1 MRRISP
7 PATEEDTTLNL
18 NDSNMS
24 VNYTDKHNTTEDYA
38 EDPGAKDALGM
49 TVKSLR
55 MHLDGTQRRKML
67 LLMGLIFLS
76 ALMDVF
82 GLASILP
89 LVKLATEPEVI
100 HSNEYLNAIYTGLRF
115 EQEKSF
121 LLFMIL
127 SVLGFFIVKSVFGIF
142 VNYLETRFSA
152 NIAYTITR
160 KQFNKYFNM
169 DFHRFNSLKSSVM
182 IHHIL
187 NNPLSYVT
195 WVVMPFIMLISE
207 FFIITLIITG
217 IALYDVKLFAFMAV
231 IIGPATWLIYGALRN
246 RITNIGEEMN
256 KLQPQSMGALSQ
268 TIGGYIDIKLA
279 NKETHYRDVFLKIQ
293 RRYHD
298 LNMSSYLPNLIPLR
312 ANELVALL
320 GVVLIFIYAIFITE
334 NSKAAIMMVS
344 LFAAAAYRLMPSL
357 NRVLSSMMYIR
368 KNLTALQNLM
378 IFPEFSH
385 EIKSSTH
392 LEKVK
397 FEDSIELHDLCFR
410 FPNAKEDMLKGL
422 NMKIRRGEKIGIVG
436 ASGSGKTTLMN
447 VLLRF
452 CEEQQGTITVDGV
465 KVDESNTRNWRNM
478 IGYVKQDI
486 FLLDG
491 SIRDNITFGDEH
503 PDEERLRQAIR
514 LASLEKLVQS
524 LPQGVDTM
532 IGERGSRLSGGQ
544 RQRISIARSLY
555 RNAEILIFDEATS
568 ALDNQTEQEVSEAI
582 DSLSQANKT
591 IFIIAHRITTLKH
604 CDRIYE
610 LDHGRISGVYQYQ
623 ELLEKVL

>member
-1 MRRISP
+1 M
-7 PATEEDTTLNL
+7 EDN
-18 NDSNMS
+18 S
-24 VNYTDKHNTTEDYA
+24 TDIINTTEDYA
-38 EDPGAKDALGM
+38 EDPGAKDALGLAI
-49 TVKSLR
+49 KSLR
-55 MHLDGTQRRKML
+55 MHLNESQKRKMF
-67 LLMGLIFLS
+67 LMIILIFIS
-76 ALMDVF
+76 AMMDVF

-100 HSNEYLNAIYTGLRF
+100 RSNEYLNAIYTGLNF
-115 EQEKSF
+115 ESDKSF

-127 SVLGFFIVKSVFGIF
+127 SVLGFFIFKSAFGIF

-152 NIAYTITR
+152 NIAHSITR

-169 DFHRFNSLKSSVM
+169 DFHRFSSLKSSVM

-207 FFIITLIITG
+207 IFIVALIISG
-217 IALYDVKLFAFMAV
+217 IAIYDIKLFGFIAI
-231 IIGPATWLIYGALRN
+231 IIGPATWLIYAVLRN

-256 KLQPQSMGALSQ
+256 KLQPQSMGALTQ

-279 NKETHYRDVFLKIQ
+279 NKETYYRDVFLNVQ

-320 GVVLIFIYAIFITE
+320 GVVLIFIYAIFITD
-334 NSKAAIMMVS
+334 NHKAAIMMVS

-357 NRVLSSMMYIR
+357 NRIISSMMYIR
-368 KNLTALQNLM
+368 KNLTALKNLM
-378 IFPEFSH
+378 VFPELSH
-385 EIKSSTH
+385 EIKGSTN
-392 LEKVK
+392 LSKIK
-397 FEDSIELHDLCFR
+397 FEDSIELRDLYFR

-422 NMKIRRGEKIGIVG
+422 NMKVKKGEKIGIVG
-436 ASGSGKTTLMN
+436 SSGSGKTTLMN

-452 CEEQQGTITVDGV
+452 YEEQKGEITVDGTRIC
-465 KVDESNTRNWRNM
+465 EENTRSWRNM
-478 IGYVKQDI
+478 MGYVKQDI
-486 FLLDG
+486 FLIDG

-503 PDEERLRQAIR
+503 PDEERLMQAIR
-514 LASLEKLVQS
+514 LASLDKLVNS
-524 LPQGVDTM
+524 LPLGVNTM

-582 DSLSQANKT
+582 DSLSDANKT
-591 IFIIAHRITTLKH
+591 IFIIAHRITTLRN

>member
-1 MRRISP
+1 M
-7 PATEEDTTLNL
+7 EDHS
-18 NDSNMS
+18 NDIL
-24 VNYTDKHNTTEDYA
+24 NTTEDYA
-38 EDPGAKDALGM
+38 EDPGAKDALGLAI
-49 TVKSLR
+49 KSLR
-55 MHLDGTQRRKML
+55 MHLDDSQRRKMYL
-67 LLMGLIFLS
+67 LVGLIFIS

-100 HSNEYLNAIYTGLRF
+100 RSNEYLNAIYTGLNF
-115 EQEKSF
+115 GSDKSF
-121 LLFMIL
+121 LLFMIM
-127 SVLGFFIVKSVFGIF
+127 SVLGFFIFKSVFGIF

-152 NIAYTITR
+152 NIAHTITR

-169 DFHRFNSLKSSVM
+169 DFHRFSSLKSSVM

-207 FFIITLIITG
+207 FFIVALIISG
-217 IALYDVKLFAFMAV
+217 IAIYDIKLFGFIAI
-231 IIGPATWLIYGALRN
+231 IIGPATWLIYAVLRN

-256 KLQPQSMGALSQ
+256 KLQPQSMGALTQ

-279 NKETHYRDVFLKIQ
+279 NKETYYRDVFLNVQ

-320 GVVLIFIYAIFITE
+320 GVVLIFIYAIFITD
-334 NSKAAIMMVS
+334 NQKAAIMMVS

-357 NRVLSSMMYIR
+357 NRIISSMMYIR
-368 KNLTALQNLM
+368 KNLTALKNLM
-378 IFPEFSH
+378 IFPELAH
-385 EIKSSTH
+385 EINGSTN
-392 LEKVK
+392 LGKIK
-397 FEDSIELHDLCFR
+397 FEDSIELRDLHFR

-422 NMKIRRGEKIGIVG
+422 NMKIKKGEKIGIVG

-452 CEEQQGTITVDGV
+452 YEEQRGEITVDGV
-465 KVDESNTRNWRNM
+465 RIIEENTRNWRNM
-478 IGYVKQDI
+478 MGYVKQDI
-486 FLLDG
+486 FLIDG

-503 PDEERLRQAIR
+503 PDEARLMQAIQ
-514 LASLEKLVQS
+514 LASLDILVQS
-524 LPQGVDTM
+524 LPMGGDTM

-582 DSLSQANKT
+582 DSLSDANKT
-591 IFIIAHRITTLKH
+591 IFIIAHRITTLRN

>member
-1 MRRISP
+1 M
-7 PATEEDTTLNL
+7 EDHS
-18 NDSNMS
+18 NDIL
-24 VNYTDKHNTTEDYA
+24 NTTEDYA
-38 EDPGAKDALGM
+38 EDPGAKDALGLAI
-49 TVKSLR
+49 KSLR
-55 MHLDGTQRRKML
+55 MHLDDSQRRKMYL
-67 LLMGLIFLS
+67 LVGLIFIS

-100 HSNEYLNAIYTGLRF
+100 RSNEYLNAIYTGLNF
-115 EQEKSF
+115 GSDKSF
-121 LLFMIL
+121 LLFMII
-127 SVLGFFIVKSVFGIF
+127 SVLGFFIFKSVFGIF

-152 NIAYTITR
+152 NIAHSITR

-169 DFHRFNSLKSSVM
+169 EFHRFSSLKSSVM

-207 FFIITLIITG
+207 FFIVALIISG
-217 IALYDVKLFAFMAV
+217 IAIYDIKLFGFIAI
-231 IIGPATWLIYGALRN
+231 IIGPATWLIYAVLRN

-256 KLQPQSMGALSQ
+256 KLQPQSMGALTQ
-268 TIGGYIDIKLA
+268 TVGGYIDIKLA
-279 NKETHYRDVFLKIQ
+279 NKETYYRDLFLNVQ

-320 GVVLIFIYAIFITE
+320 GVVLIFIYAIFITD
-334 NSKAAIMMVS
+334 NQKAAIMMVS

-357 NRVLSSMMYIR
+357 NRIISSMMYIR
-368 KNLTALQNLM
+368 KNLTALKNLM
-378 IFPEFSH
+378 IFPELAH
-385 EIKSSTH
+385 EINGSTN
-392 LEKVK
+392 LGKIK
-397 FEDSIELHDLCFR
+397 FEDSIELRDLHFR

-422 NMKIRRGEKIGIVG
+422 NMKIKKGEKIGIVG

-452 CEEQQGTITVDGV
+452 YEEQRGEITVDGTRIC
-465 KVDESNTRNWRNM
+465 EENTRSWRNM
-478 IGYVKQDI
+478 MGYVKQDI
-486 FLLDG
+486 FLIDG

-503 PDEERLRQAIR
+503 PDEERLMQAIR
-514 LASLEKLVQS
+514 LASLDKLVQS
-524 LPQGVDTM
+524 LPMGVNTM

-582 DSLSQANKT
+582 DSLSDANKT
-591 IFIIAHRITTLKH
+591 IFIIAHRITTLRN

>member
-1 MRRISP
+1 MEEFS
-7 PATEEDTTLNL
+7 TE
-18 NDSNMS
+18 
-24 VNYTDKHNTTEDYA
+24 KINTTDDYA
-38 EDPGAKDALGM
+38 EDPGAKDALGLA
-49 TVKSLR
+49 VKSLR
-55 MHLDGTQRRKML
+55 MHLSEAQKRKMY
-67 LLMGLIFLS
+67 LMMVLIFIS
-76 ALMDVF
+76 ALLDVF

-89 LVKLATEPEVI
+89 LVKLATEPEII
-100 HSNEYLNAIYTGLRF
+100 HSNEYLNAVYTGLQF
-115 EQEKSF
+115 SSDKSF

-127 SVLGFFIVKSVFGIF
+127 SVLGFFIAKSIFGIF

-152 NIAYTITR
+152 NIAYSITR

-169 DFHRFNSLKSSVM
+169 DFHQFSSLKSSVM
-182 IHHIL
+182 VHHIL

-195 WVVMPFIMLISE
+195 WVIMPFIMLISE
-207 FFIITLIITG
+207 IFIVILIVAG
-217 IALYDVKLFAFMAV
+217 IAIYDIKLFGFIAIV
-231 IIGPATWLIYGALRN
+231 IGPATWLIYGLLRN
-246 RITNIGEEMN
+246 HITNIGEELN
-256 KLQPQSMGALSQ
+256 KLQPQSMGALTQ
-268 TIGGYIDIKLA
+268 TIGGYVDIKLA
-279 NKETHYRDVFLKIQ
+279 NKETYYRDVFLKIQ

-298 LNMSSYLPNLIPLR
+298 LNMASHLPNLIPLR

-320 GVVLIFIYAIFITE
+320 GVVMIFIYAIFITE

-357 NRVLSSMMYIR
+357 NRIISSMMYIR

-378 IFPEFSH
+378 IFPELAH
-385 EIKSSTH
+385 EIKGSSDLTKIPFNDTI
-392 LEKVK
+392 EVK
-397 FEDSIELHDLCFR
+397 NLHFR
-410 FPNAKEDMLKGL
+410 FPHAKDDMLKGV
-422 NMKIRRGEKIGIVG
+422 NMKIRKGEKIGIVG

-452 CEEQQGTITVDGV
+452 YEEQKGEITVDGV
-465 KVDESNTRNWRNM
+465 PIREDNTRNWRNM
-478 IGYVKQDI
+478 MGYVKQDI
-486 FLLDG
+486 FLIDG
-491 SIRDNITFGDEH
+491 SIRDNITFGDVK
-503 PDEERLRQAIR
+503 PDDDRLMQAIR
-514 LASLEKLVQS
+514 LASLEGLVKS

-582 DSLSQANKT
+582 DSLSDADKT
-591 IFIIAHRITTLKH
+591 IFIIAHRITTLKN

-610 LDHGRISGVYQYQ
+610 LDNGKISGVYQYQ

>member
-1 MRRISP
+1 MEDFS
-7 PATEEDTTLNL
+7 TE
-18 NDSNMS
+18 
-24 VNYTDKHNTTEDYA
+24 KINTTEDYA
-38 EDPGAKDALGM
+38 EDPGAKDALGLA
-49 TVKSLR
+49 VKSLR
-55 MHLDGTQRRKML
+55 MHLSEAQKRKMY
-67 LLMGLIFLS
+67 LLMVLIFLS
-76 ALMDVF
+76 ALLDVF

-89 LVKLATEPEVI
+89 LVKLATEPEII
-100 HSNEYLNAIYTGLRF
+100 HTNEYLNAIYTGLQF
-115 EQEKSF
+115 ETDKSF

-127 SVLGFFIVKSVFGIF
+127 SVLGFFIAKSAFGIF

-152 NIAYTITR
+152 NIAYSITR

-169 DFHRFNSLKSSVM
+169 DFHQFTSLKSSVM
-182 IHHIL
+182 VHHIL

-207 FFIITLIITG
+207 IFIVTLIVAG
-217 IALYDVKLFAFMAV
+217 IAIYDIKLFGFIAV
-231 IIGPATWLIYGALRN
+231 VIGPATWLIYGLLRN
-246 RITNIGEEMN
+246 HITNIGEELN
-256 KLQPQSMGALSQ
+256 KLQPQSMGALTQ
-268 TIGGYIDIKLA
+268 TIGGYVDIKLA
-279 NKETHYRDVFLKIQ
+279 NKETYYRDVFLKIQ
-293 RRYHD
+293 RRFHD
-298 LNMSSYLPNLIPLR
+298 LNMASYLPNLIPLR

-357 NRVLSSMMYIR
+357 NRIISSMMYIR

-378 IFPEFSH
+378 IFPELAH
-385 EIKSSTH
+385 EIKGSGN
-392 LEKVK
+392 LEKIP
-397 FEDSIELHDLCFR
+397 FNESIELRNIHFR

-422 NMKIRRGEKIGIVG
+422 NMKIKKGEKIGIVG

-452 CEEQQGTITVDGV
+452 YEEQKGEITVDGV
-465 KVDESNTRNWRNM
+465 PIREENTRSWRNM
-478 IGYVKQDI
+478 MGYVKQDI
-486 FLLDG
+486 FLIDG

-503 PDEERLRQAIR
+503 PDEERLKHAIR
-514 LASLEKLVQS
+514 LASLEDLVKS
-524 LPQGVDTM
+524 LAHGVDTM

-582 DSLSQANKT
+582 DSLSDADKT
-591 IFIIAHRITTLKH
+591 IFIIAHRITTLKN

-610 LDHGRISGVYQYQ
+610 LDNGSISGVYQYQ